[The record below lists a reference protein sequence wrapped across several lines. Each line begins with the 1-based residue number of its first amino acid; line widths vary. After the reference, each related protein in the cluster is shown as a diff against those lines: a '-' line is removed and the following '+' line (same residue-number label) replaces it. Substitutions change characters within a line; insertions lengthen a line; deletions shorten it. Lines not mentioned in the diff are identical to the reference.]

1 MSVLTPAAGFQEE
14 RSKEKTK
21 NEPGNIKKRQMA
33 QEAEDAPMA
42 LEVNPE
48 TAVTIRALAAATEAV
63 TANVRKI
70 NETMDRCALVFI
82 F

>member
-1 MSVLTPAAGFQEE
+1 
-14 RSKEKTK
+14 
-21 NEPGNIKKRQMA
+21 
-33 QEAEDAPMA
+33 MA

-70 NETMDRCALVFI
+70 NETMDRILQGKEVVDDLHALIEQHKRIVSQRRAQSI
-82 F
+82 THVEEL

>member
-1 MSVLTPAAGFQEE
+1 
-14 RSKEKTK
+14 
-21 NEPGNIKKRQMA
+21 MA

-70 NETMDRCALVFI
+70 NETMDRCAPFKTIKI
-82 F
+82 FK

>member
-1 MSVLTPAAGFQEE
+1 
-14 RSKEKTK
+14 
-21 NEPGNIKKRQMA
+21 
-33 QEAEDAPMA
+33 MA

-70 NETMDRCALVFI
+70 NETMDRCTPLYIYI
-82 F
+82 FNLYLTIKIFE

>member
-1 MSVLTPAAGFQEE
+1 
-14 RSKEKTK
+14 
-21 NEPGNIKKRQMA
+21 MA

-63 TANVRKI
+63 TAKHGWMFPFIPGYLKRQQKLYLDDLRK
-70 NETMDRCALVFI
+70 ELLK
-82 F
+82 

>member
-1 MSVLTPAAGFQEE
+1 MN
-14 RSKEKTK
+14 KTK
-21 NEPGNIKKRQMA
+21 FIHTEMA
-33 QEAEDAPMA
+33 QEAEEASMA

-70 NETMDRCALVFI
+70 NETMDRCAPFMAFLFL